1 MKRQS
6 TYLSASPAETARLA
20 GNVTVYHFDL
30 YRIEDEDDLYSTGF
44 YDCVGGDCIVV
55 SEWSER
61 FPDAL
66 PPDAKRVTVERV
78 GGGDENARRIRY
90 EYEEREETV

>member
-1 MKRQS
+1 MATAYHNLSDYDFNSVPNAEKMKF
-6 TYLSASPAETARLA
+6 
-20 GNVTVYHFDL
+20 G
-30 YRIEDEDDLYSTGF
+30 
-44 YDCVGGDCIVV
+44 IVV

-78 GGGDENARRIRY
+78 GGGDENARRILY

>member
-1 MKRQS
+1 MR
-6 TYLSASPAETARLA
+6 TTCIP
-20 GNVTVYHFDL
+20 
-30 YRIEDEDDLYSTGF
+30 TGF

-78 GGGDENARRIRY
+78 GGGDENARRILY